1 MVAVVLMLWRSYAAR
16 NSRIRLFTS
25 VGRCTIMKCPTP
37 SISSDCDPGP
47 QWSGTRLTCSWVMP
61 WQPSW
66 VPCRYRVGWVMSAPQ
81 AAACSAAHSS
91 EPNRL
96 GSNCPQ

>member
-1 MVAVVLMLWRSYAAR
+1 MVAVVVMARRSYPAR
-16 NSRIRLFTS
+16 NSRIRLLMS
-25 VGRCTIMKCPTP
+25 VGRWTIMKCPDAVDEL
-37 SISSDCDPGP
+37 DCDPGP
-47 QWSGTRLTCSWVMP
+47 QWSGTRFTWSWVMP

-66 VPCRYRVGWVMSAPQ
+66 VPCMYSVGWVMSAPQ

-91 EPNRL
+91 DPNRL